1 MNFEEIN
8 FEDFED
14 VDFESEY
21 NDDFEFTEEGE
32 KVVQEFINKCQIK
45 RRELLGD
52 GDDIIDP
59 PSKDNILESIKQTVI
74 VREDP
79 EYVANWYV
87 TKDHSMQIK
96 LLYRKHFIKA

>member
-32 KVVQEFINKCQIK
+32 KVVLAQMLAGKFERPWVEQAM
-45 RRELLGD
+45 E
-52 GDDIIDP
+52 
-59 PSKDNILESIKQTVI
+59 
-74 VREDP
+74 
-79 EYVANWYV
+79 
-87 TKDHSMQIK
+87 K
-96 LLYRKHFIKA
+96 LKVDVKPR

>member
-32 KVVQEFINKCQIK
+32 KVVQEFRQYFQMK
-45 RRELLGD
+45 
-52 GDDIIDP
+52 
-59 PSKDNILESIKQTVI
+59 SI
-74 VREDP
+74 
-79 EYVANWYV
+79 
-87 TKDHSMQIK
+87 S
-96 LLYRKHFIKA
+96 

>member
-32 KVVQEFINKCQIK
+32 KSCTGIYK
-45 RRELLGD
+45 
-52 GDDIIDP
+52 
-59 PSKDNILESIKQTVI
+59 
-74 VREDP
+74 
-79 EYVANWYV
+79 
-87 TKDHSMQIK
+87 
-96 LLYRKHFIKA
+96 

>member
-32 KVVQEFINKCQIK
+32 KSCTGIYKWMSDQTERTVKCWIRCCKNFQQKKLFWKI
-45 RRELLGD
+45 
-52 GDDIIDP
+52 
-59 PSKDNILESIKQTVI
+59 SIRQSLSEKIQNMFPI
-74 VREDP
+74 G
-79 EYVANWYV
+79 
-87 TKDHSMQIK
+87 M
-96 LLYRKHFIKA
+96 